1 MLYMNDHEYDYE
13 NDYNKESDDEFDYE
27 HDAESNSARNSKST
41 TTTVVVPNTPTLGFI
56 SQNDGPEFKWYV
68 VQVLTS
74 NENKVLKSVKERVYN
89 HHLEDFFSQVLIP
102 EETVVS
108 NVRGKKR
115 AFKKKF
121 FPGYV
126 LIKMILND
134 KTWHLVQNTDK
145 VTGFLGTDKNHP
157 VPLSEQEAAYLTG
170 QMHEGPKKGRTTMTF
185 VEGDSVRVIEGPFA
199 SFVGTIESVSD
210 KGKVKVQVSIFGRP
224 TPVELDFTQVE
235 RV

>member
-1 MLYMNDHEYDYE
+1 MMDDNNSNDFDSDNDEY
-13 NDYNKESDDEFDYE
+13 SDF
-27 HDAESNSARNSKST
+27 HATSDARPTITST
-41 TTTVVVPNTPTLGFI
+41 VTASTGHI
-56 SQNDGPEFKWYV
+56 SDNDGPDFKWYV
-68 VQVLTS
+68 AQVLTG
-74 NENKVLKSVKERVYN
+74 NENKVLKSIKERVFN
-89 HHLEDFFSQVLIP
+89 LHLEDFFSQVLIP

-121 FPGYV
+121 FPGYI
-126 LIKMILND
+126 LIKMVLND

-145 VTGFLGTDKNHP
+145 VTGFLGSDKNNP
-157 VPLSEQEAAYLTG
+157 NPISDQEAAYLTG
-170 QMHEGPKKGRTTMTF
+170 QIHDGPKKVRTTMNF

-199 SFVGTIESVSD
+199 SFVGTVESVTD
-210 KGKVKVQVSIFGRP
+210 KGKIKVQVSIFGRP

>member
-1 MLYMNDHEYDYE
+1 MTNYDNDHDDEYEYEDKAHEDYG
-13 NDYNKESDDEFDYE
+13 DSVDSYKESTTKKSSI
-27 HDAESNSARNSKST
+27 APQNTSN
-41 TTTVVVPNTPTLGFI
+41 LGLGII
-56 SQNDGPEFKWYV
+56 SSNDGPEFKWYV
-68 VQVLTS
+68 IQVLTG

-89 HHLEDFFSQVLIP
+89 LHLEDFFSQVLIP

-145 VTGFLGTDKNHP
+145 VTGFLGSDKRNP
-157 VPLSEQEAAYLTG
+157 LPLSEQEAAYMTG
-170 QMHEGPKKGRTTMTF
+170 QIQEGPKKTRTSTSF

>member
-1 MLYMNDHEYDYE
+1 MTHVDLELDQYDE
-13 NDYNKESDDEFDYE
+13 NYDFDGMDQDDDQDYGSSEDSYSTSSSGSKKGS
-27 HDAESNSARNSKST
+27 ATVSSPSSTVGMISN
-41 TTTVVVPNTPTLGFI
+41 
-56 SQNDGPEFKWYV
+56 NDGPEFKWYV

-74 NENKVLKSVKERVYN
+74 NENKVLKSIKERVYN

-145 VTGFLGTDKNHP
+145 VTVSWERTKITPFLS
-157 VPLSEQEAAYLTG
+157 VQ
-170 QMHEGPKKGRTTMTF
+170 KK
-185 VEGDSVRVIEGPFA
+185 
-199 SFVGTIESVSD
+199 
-210 KGKVKVQVSIFGRP
+210 RP
-224 TPVELDFTQVE
+224 I
-235 RV
+235 